1 MEVFLKTLLL
11 TKRISSFEKKFPEI
25 KYFKKN
31 NKVKLSAGWLIEQ
44 CGWKGKKI
52 NDCGVYEKQA
62 LVLVNFGRAS
72 GSEIKV

>member
-1 MEVFLKTLLL
+1 MK
-11 TKRISSFEKKFPEI
+11 KKFPEI

-62 LVLVNFGRAS
+62 LVLVNFGRAVDQ
-72 GSEIKV
+72 K